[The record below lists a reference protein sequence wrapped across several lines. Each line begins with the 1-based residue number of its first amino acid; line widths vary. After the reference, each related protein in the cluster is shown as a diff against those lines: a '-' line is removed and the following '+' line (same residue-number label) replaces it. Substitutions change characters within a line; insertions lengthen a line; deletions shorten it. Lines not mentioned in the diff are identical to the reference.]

1 MTIKTNEF
9 WTDEPFEDI
18 VQKIKLDTRQVK
30 FGIFNLFPKTFEKYP
45 RPWIG
50 EIDTRK
56 QSFKLFRT
64 KGTENTSDLSVVG
77 TYTIRGTKPLVVVRH
92 KVHFTVLF
100 GMVGLLVFIIA
111 VFFLLQKKGIVVP
124 PGIQALVLMMVILFY
139 AYTIRKDLHQ
149 DEKEIEKLLTR
160 VLVDEEEIDDE
171 DEDDEAEGQ

>member
-9 WTDEPFEDI
+9 WTDDLFEDI
-18 VQKIKLDTRQVK
+18 VLKIKLGTRLVK
-30 FGIFNLFPKTFEKYP
+30 FGVFNSFPKSFEKYP

-77 TYTIRGTKPLVVVRH
+77 SYTVRGGKPFIVVRH
-92 KVHFTVLF
+92 KIHFTVLF
-100 GMVGLLVFIIA
+100 GMVGLLIFVIA
-111 VFFLLQKKGIVVP
+111 AFFLLQKKGIVAP
-124 PGIQALVLMMVILFY
+124 PAIQALALLMVILFY
-139 AYTIRKDLHQ
+139 AYTILKDLRQ
-149 DEKEIEKLLTR
+149 DEKEIEELLTQ

-171 DEDDEAEGQ
+171 DEGDETEG